1 MENGKSRVKNKLDLL
16 AQYVIDLMR
25 LDCIPY
31 CSSGSI
37 IQSVLTCSGLKHSS
51 PSQYSKYLFKW
62 LPYP

>member
-31 CSSGSI
+31 CTSGSI
-37 IQSVLTCSGLKHSS
+37 IQSVLTCSSLKHSS
-51 PSQYSKYLFKW
+51 CSYYSKYLFKW
-62 LPYP
+62 LLHP